1 MHSDQ
6 KQVLLDTPPPFLNA
20 YTVETENLI
29 LCKQTMIQIRLTE
42 I

>member
-6 KQVLLDTPPPFLNA
+6 KQVLLDTPPFLNA